1 MIVLDSICKRYR
13 TNTGWNN
20 VLRSVNGTF
29 DDGVN
34 TGVIGR
40 GGAGKS
46 TLFRILSGAQLP
58 DSGKITRTGRISWP
72 LGFSGG
78 VHPNLDARANIRF
91 ICRIYGVDYKKTY
104 SFIEEFT
111 ELGEYL
117 DMPVQTYSS
126 GMRAKLSFGLS
137 MAIGFD
143 WYLID
148 EITAVGDAAFK
159 KKCKAEFDKR
169 KKNSTLLIVS
179 HNMKTIRQHCERV
192 AVLDQGQLLF
202 FDDLN
207 EGALFYKNLATAQQ
221 KDR

>member
-13 TNTGWNN
+13 TKTGWNN
-20 VLRSVNGTF
+20 VLRNVNGTF
-29 DDGVN
+29 EDGVN

-40 GGAGKS
+40 GGVGKS
-46 TLFRILSGAQLP
+46 TLFRILSGAQLA

-78 VHPNLDARANIRF
+78 VHPDLDARANIRF
-91 ICRIYGVDYKKTY
+91 ICRIYGVDYKKVY

-117 DMPVQTYSS
+117 DMPIHTYSS
-126 GMRAKLSFGLS
+126 GMRAKLAFGLS
-137 MAIGFD
+137 MAIGFE

-159 KKCKAEFDKR
+159 KKCKAEFKKR
-169 KKNSTLLIVS
+169 KKESTLLVVS
-179 HNMKTIRQHCERV
+179 HSMQTIRQHCERV
-192 AVLDQGQLLF
+192 AVLEKGQLIF
-202 FDDLN
+202 FDDLE
-207 EGALFYKNLATAQQ
+207 EGAEYYNNLGLAQQ
-221 KDR
+221 RNT